1 LAYQETDKTKAKK
14 AEIRERILSSA
25 HNMVV
30 KGGFRAASVSAIAK
44 EAGVATGTLYRHFP
58 SKSEL
63 FSEVFRSATEK
74 EVSKVADSI
83 NHEALVTERLKSA
96 VYGFSR
102 RALKSPQ
109 LAWALIAEPVDPLVD
124 ADRLLYRQA
133 YAELFE
139 KLLEEG
145 IRSGELPMQSK
156 SVSAA
161 AIVGVMAE
169 TLVGPLSPPSRRE
182 LHDSVTPSSINE
194 DQLIESIA
202 RFCVQAVTSKEYI

>member
-139 KLLEEG
+139 TLLEEG

>member
-1 LAYQETDKTKAKK
+1 MAYQETDKTKAKK

-139 KLLEEG
+139 TLLEEG